1 MSNPNDW
8 EAINATVTDTV
19 NIDGVTCTI
28 DGASTV
34 SVPRATGGQPG
45 TAQVTYTCSLA
56 PGTNPGTWDGTNT
69 ATATWSADDASTAT
83 GSATGTAPVT
93 GSQTGATNA
102 WVTVTD
108 TLGGDTVTLGTV
120 DADGTLHPEAGIGT
134 ADGAFTYTKALTGT
148 PGACETIDNTATI
161 TQTAQ
166 SDDASVQLCIV
177 KGVTAS
183 KSGAGTFT
191 RTYPWT
197 VTKDVEDTVIE
208 VKPDGTATFNYTVTA
223 HQGTPVD
230 SAHVLAGTVTV
241 TNPNAFPISAT
252 VADGLKG
259 AVTPT
264 DRPSPSPTVDHWTSP
279 TPARWT
285 ASWTPTRPR

>member
-1 MSNPNDW
+1 MNAPRRFNAFNESHSFMKGPFDSRQLQAFVILARTGSFTITAREMFLTQSAVSHSMKALENDAGCRLLDRVGKKVILTQAGEQLLKHAEVVLRSPTRPVV
-8 EAINATVTDTV
+8 EAILGSEVL
-19 NIDGVTCTI
+19 DG
-28 DGASTV
+28 
-34 SVPRATGGQPG
+34 
-45 TAQVTYTCSLA
+45 LA
-56 PGTNPGTWDGTNT
+56 
-69 ATATWSADDASTAT
+69 
-83 GSATGTAPVT
+83 V
-93 GSQTGATNA
+93 
-102 WVTVTD
+102 
-108 TLGGDTVTLGTV
+108 GTV

-230 SAHVLAGTVTV
+230 SAHVLAATVTV
-241 TNPNAFPISAT
+241 TISLVARMTAF
-252 VADGLKG
+252 
-259 AVTPT
+259 
-264 DRPSPSPTVDHWTSP
+264 
-279 TPARWT
+279 
-285 ASWTPTRPR
+285 